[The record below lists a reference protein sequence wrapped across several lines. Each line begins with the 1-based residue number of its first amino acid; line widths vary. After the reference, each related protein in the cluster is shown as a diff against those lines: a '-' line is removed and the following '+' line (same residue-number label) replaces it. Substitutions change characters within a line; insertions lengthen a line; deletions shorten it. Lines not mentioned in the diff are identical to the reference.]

1 MCLNRSSRKIVSYLH
16 DGLRLEKE
24 NIFKQKSCLKSFLLL
39 GLKHA
44 EVGELG
50 QGQFILSRD
59 GLGQEAAASG
69 YGRRDACRG
78 ASTGSRDTKSQG
90 ATKSTTGLHPQ
101 AVCAANRVD
110 EHNIAQK
117 ACSV

>member
-24 NIFKQKSCLKSFLLL
+24 NIFKQTSCLKSFLLL

-59 GLGQEAAASG
+59 GLGQVVDVRLG
-69 YGRRDACRG
+69 VDVQVGVVKDVIWVRL
-78 ASTGSRDTKSQG
+78 
-90 ATKSTTGLHPQ
+90 TTGVVT
-101 AVCAANRVD
+101 AD
-110 EHNIAQK
+110 D
-117 ACSV
+117 S